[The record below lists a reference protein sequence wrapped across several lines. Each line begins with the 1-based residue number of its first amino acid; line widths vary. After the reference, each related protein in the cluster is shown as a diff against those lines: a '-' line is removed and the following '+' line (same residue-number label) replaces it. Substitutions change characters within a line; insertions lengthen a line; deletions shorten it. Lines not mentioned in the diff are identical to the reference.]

1 MSTKNAKKKKENS
14 ILNSKN
20 MTIFGIAA
28 VVVIIFS
35 VITTLLF
42 PTEKPDEFSE
52 ISSGTSALTL
62 EESGLTD
69 VYTEKAIETMNE
81 SVEVANENSVP
92 ETTDATEPQ
101 TDFGLPVS
109 GNVTKDYSGD
119 ELVYSKTLNDWRT
132 HNGIDFYAEEGTDVL
147 ASADGTVEA
156 ILENGM
162 FGRTVI
168 LLHQNGVRTLYSNL
182 ADGNEVIVGD
192 IISKGTPLG
201 KVGSSASAEAL
212 EEPHLHFEIS
222 LNEEPVNP
230 HDYLPDNS
238 SEEN

>member
-20 MTIFGIAA
+20 MTVFGIAA
-28 VVVIIFS
+28 VVVIIFT

-42 PTEKPDEFSE
+42 PTEKPDEFKE
-52 ISSGTSALTL
+52 KSSDTSALSL

-69 VYTEKAIETMNE
+69 VYTERAIETMNE
-81 SVEVANENSVP
+81 NAEPEGDAPAPPEN
-92 ETTDATEPQ
+92 TAMPQ
-101 TDFGLPVS
+101 NDFGLPVS
-109 GNVTKDYSGD
+109 GNVTKDYSGE

-132 HNGIDFYAEEGTDVL
+132 HNGIDFHAEEGTDVL

-168 LLHQNGVRTLYSNL
+168 LLHSNGIRTIYSNL
-182 ADGNEVIVGD
+182 ADGNEVIIGD
-192 IISKGTPLG
+192 IIAKGTPLG
-201 KVGSSASAEAL
+201 KVGTSASAEAL

-230 HDYLPDNS
+230 HDYLPDTS
-238 SEEN
+238 TEEN

>member
-1 MSTKNAKKKKENS
+1 MSTKKTKKKENS
-14 ILNSKN
+14 IFNSKN
-20 MTIFGIAA
+20 LTVFGIAA

-42 PTEKPDEFSE
+42 PTEKPDEFNE
-52 ISSGTSALTL
+52 TSSGTSALTL

-69 VYTEKAIETMNE
+69 VYTEKAIETMNKNI
-81 SVEVANENSVP
+81 EVANENPAP
-92 ETTDATEPQ
+92 ETSEEAKPQ
-101 TDFGLPVS
+101 NAFGLPVR
-109 GNVTKDYSGD
+109 GNVTKDYSGE

-132 HNGIDFYAEEGTDVL
+132 HNGIDFYAEEGADVL

-162 FGRTVI
+162 FGRTVVLI
-168 LLHQNGVRTLYSNL
+168 HQNGVRTLYSNL
-182 ADGNEVIVGD
+182 ADGNEVVVGD
-192 IISKGTPLG
+192 IIAKGTPLG

-222 LNEEPVNP
+222 LNDEPANP
-230 HDYLPDNS
+230 HDYITI
-238 SEEN
+238 E